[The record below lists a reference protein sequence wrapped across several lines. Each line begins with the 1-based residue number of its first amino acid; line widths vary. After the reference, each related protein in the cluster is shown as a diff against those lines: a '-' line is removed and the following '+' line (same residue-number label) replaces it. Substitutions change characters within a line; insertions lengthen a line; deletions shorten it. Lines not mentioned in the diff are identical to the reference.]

1 MAKSPLGL
9 FAGRI
14 LKAKKKRQ
22 RWSISLYKRRKLGLD
37 KKSNPLGGAP
47 QARGIVLEKVGV
59 EAKQPN
65 SAVRKCVRVQ
75 LIKNG
80 KKVYKFGFGQSPFPV
95 PETIVSA
102 LKNNANKNTYLPMQ
116 GLEELRSAIA
126 NYLNKNN
133 NNNFKSDDI
142 LIGPGTKELMFLTQI
157 AFQGEVLLPAP
168 SWVSY
173 QPQALIAKNKVH
185 WIQTTDS
192 SNWFPTAEQLEN
204 KIKNIKNKNLLL
216 FINSPNNP
224 SGTVCKNL
232 QEIAEVAKKYRLII
246 LSDEIYSQLTF
257 DNQYKSISNFYPEG
271 TIVSTGLSKWCGAGG
286 WRLGFFAIPDQLKVL
301 KNSLKIL
308 SSESFTSVSAPIQYA
323 AIEAYKGDHSAYLNT
338 VRKILSFA
346 GNYVYENLKSNVIN
360 VTKPEGGFYL
370 FPEFT
375 NAKFSTSSEMCNDI
389 LNKTGVAL
397 LPGSDFGLDSNKM
410 IARLS
415 YTDFDGSNFLK
426 NTSGSKNLDK
436 ADLEKYAPNIV
447 EGVIKLKKWS
457 NSL

>member
-1 MAKSPLGL
+1 MNKIIKDQINQLRPSATLAINEESN
-9 FAGRI
+9 R
-14 LKAKKKRQ
+14 LKR
-22 RWSISLYKRRKLGLD
+22 S
-37 KKSNPLGGAP
+37 
-47 QARGIVLEKVGV
+47 
-59 EAKQPN
+59 
-65 SAVRKCVRVQ
+65 
-75 LIKNG
+75 G
-80 KKVYKFGFGQSPFPV
+80 KEVYKFGFGQSPFSV
-95 PETIVSA
+95 PDSIVSA

-126 NYLNKNN
+126 HYLNKNN
-133 NNNFKSDDI
+133 NNNFKSEDI
-142 LIGPGTKELMFLTQI
+142 IIGPGTKELMFLTQI

-257 DNQYKSISNFYPEG
+257 DSQYKSISNFYPEG

-323 AIEAYKGDHSAYLNT
+323 AIEAYKGDHSVYLNT

-370 FPEFT
+370 FPEFM
-375 NAKFSTSSEMCNDI
+375 NAKFSSSSEMCKDI

-397 LPGSDFGLDSNKM
+397 LPGSDFGLDNNKM
-410 IARLS
+410 VVRLS

-426 NTSGSKNLDK
+426 NTLGSKNLDK
-436 ADLEKYAPNIV
+436 VDLEKYAPNIV
-447 EGVIKLKKWS
+447 EGVIRLKKWS

>member
-1 MAKSPLGL
+1 MNKIIKDQINQLRPSATL
-9 FAGRI
+9 AI
-14 LKAKKKRQ
+14 NEE
-22 RWSISLYKRRKLGLD
+22 
-37 KKSNPLGGAP
+37 SN
-47 QARGIVLEKVGV
+47 R
-59 EAKQPN
+59 
-65 SAVRKCVRVQ
+65 
-75 LIKNG
+75 LIRSG

-95 PETIVSA
+95 PDSIISA

-116 GLEELRSAIA
+116 GLEELRLAIA

-185 WIQTTDS
+185 WIQTTNS
-192 SNWFPTAEQLEN
+192 SNWFPTAEQLED
-204 KIKNIKNKNLLL
+204 KIKSIENKNLLL

-232 QEIAEVAKKYRLII
+232 QEIAEVAKKHKLII

-257 DNQYKSISNFYPEG
+257 DNQYRSISNFYPES

-323 AIEAYKGDHSAYLNT
+323 AIEAYNGDHSVYLNT

>member
-1 MAKSPLGL
+1 MNK
-9 FAGRI
+9 
-14 LKAKKKRQ
+14 
-22 RWSISLYKRRKLGLD
+22 
-37 KKSNPLGGAP
+37 
-47 QARGIVLEKVGV
+47 
-59 EAKQPN
+59 
-65 SAVRKCVRVQ
+65 
-75 LIKNG
+75 LIKDHLDYLKPSATLAVNEESNRLKRSG

-95 PETIVSA
+95 PDSIISA
-102 LKNNANKNTYLPMQ
+102 LKNNANKNAYLPMQ

-173 QPQALIAKNKVH
+173 QPQAFIAKNTVH
-185 WIQTTDS
+185 WIQTTKS

-224 SGTVCKNL
+224 SGTVCNNL
-232 QEIAEVAKKYRLII
+232 QEIAEVAKKYKLII

-257 DNQYKSISNFYPEG
+257 DNQYKSISNYYPER

-286 WRLGFFAIPDQLKVL
+286 WRLGFFAVPDQLKVL

-338 VRKILSFA
+338 VRKILSFV

-375 NAKFSTSSEMCNDI
+375 NAKFSSSSEMCKDI
-389 LNKTGVAL
+389 LNKTGIAL

-410 IARLS
+410 LARLS
-415 YTDFDGSNFLK
+415 YTDFDGTNFLR
-426 NTSGSKNLDK
+426 NTGL
-436 ADLEKYAPNIV
+436 L
-447 EGVIKLKKWS
+447 LH
-457 NSL
+457 LR

>member
-1 MAKSPLGL
+1 MNKIIKNQINQL
-9 FAGRI
+9 
-14 LKAKKKRQ
+14 
-22 RWSISLYKRRKLGLD
+22 RRSATLVINEESDRL
-37 KKSNPLGGAP
+37 KKS
-47 QARGIVLEKVGV
+47 
-59 EAKQPN
+59 
-65 SAVRKCVRVQ
+65 
-75 LIKNG
+75 G

-95 PETIVSA
+95 PTTIVSA

-116 GLEELRSAIA
+116 GLKELRSAIA

-185 WIQTTDS
+185 WIQTTNS
-192 SNWFPTAEQLEN
+192 SNWFPTAEQLED
-204 KIKNIKNKNLLL
+204 KIKSIENKNLLL

-232 QEIAEVAKKYRLII
+232 QEIAEVAKKHKLII

-257 DNQYKSISNFYPEG
+257 DNQYKSISNYYPER

-338 VRKILSFA
+338 VRKILSFV

-375 NAKFSTSSEMCNDI
+375 NAKFSSSSEMCKDI
-389 LNKTGVAL
+389 LNKTGIAL
-397 LPGSDFGLDSNKM
+397 LAGSDFGLDSNKM
-410 IARLS
+410 LARLS
-415 YTDFDGSNFLK
+415 YTDFDGTNFLR
-426 NTSGSKNLDK
+426 NTLGSNKLDD
-436 ADLEKYAPNIV
+436 ADLKKNAPNIV
-447 EGVIKLKKWS
+447 DGVSLLKRWS